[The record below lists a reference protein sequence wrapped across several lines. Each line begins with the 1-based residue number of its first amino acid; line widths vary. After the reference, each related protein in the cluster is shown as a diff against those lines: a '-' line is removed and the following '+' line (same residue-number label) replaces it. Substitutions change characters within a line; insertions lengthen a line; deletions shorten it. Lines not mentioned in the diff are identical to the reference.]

1 MLISKFISIQLNDR
15 QDLLTKIHEII
26 LEEDKTI
33 KTEVKA
39 MIGKEMIVYN
49 ASAIFKY
56 GLSSV
61 KNYMSLHV
69 MPMYGSITLYS
80 KYKAILP
87 NAKFQKGCINFKN
100 EEEVPLEIVRQ
111 LIHDCSGIDLL
122 AIKESYL
129 NQQEK
134 KIKSFALITALF
146 IL

>member
-1 MLISKFISIQLNDR
+1 MLVSKFISIQLNDR

-61 KNYMSLHV
+61 KNYMLLHV
-69 MPMYGSITLYS
+69 MPIYGSITLYS

-87 NAKFQKGCINFKN
+87 KAKFQKGCINFKN

-122 AIKESYL
+122 V
-129 NQQEK
+129 
-134 KIKSFALITALF
+134 
-146 IL
+146 

>member
-1 MLISKFISIQLNDR
+1 MLISKFINIQLNDR

-26 LEEDKTI
+26 LEEDKT
-33 KTEVKA
+33 VKA
-39 MIGKEMIVYN
+39 EIKPMMGKEMIVYN
-49 ASAIFKY
+49 APAIFKY

-100 EEEVPLEIVRQ
+100 EEEMPLEIVRQ

-129 NQQEK
+129 NQKEK
-134 KIKSFALITALF
+134 KLKASR
-146 IL
+146 

>member
-1 MLISKFISIQLNDR
+1 MKLFLKKIKQLR
-15 QDLLTKIHEII
+15 LKL
-26 LEEDKTI
+26 
-33 KTEVKA
+33 KA

-100 EEEVPLEIVRQ
+100 EEEMPLTVLTQ
-111 LIHDCSGIDLL
+111 LIQDCSRVDLP
-122 AIKESYL
+122 AIK
-129 NQQEK
+129 
-134 KIKSFALITALF
+134 
-146 IL
+146 